1 MPNAFL
7 ILLQVVLCVAL
18 LTLVVRRLNHMTEA
32 EPFVVRWYYL
42 GALSLSVLG
51 VAACMHPH
59 PLFIILPALLLAAY
73 GVRRYAIR

>member
-1 MPNAFL
+1 MTTL
-7 ILLQVVLCVAL
+7 LTILQVMLCAAL
-18 LTLVVRRLNHMTEA
+18 LALTVWRLNHMTDA
-32 EPFVVRWYYL
+32 EKFMVRWYHL

-73 GVRRYAIR
+73 GVRHYAIR